1 MSICV
6 QVAAMQR
13 YWLELVA
20 GVDYMQIHQPVMNG
34 KVQCNKTFDFN
45 CLMGVFTLSLDVAE
59 QHMKAG
65 IPVYLVRPIEQFT
78 NQIIL
83 KAEQPTVFRVNK
95 TLPQPSFPVVFS
107 GDPSHPKKFDAM
119 HCFMRIFHTYHNPF
133 NFPTVSSPPPPAI
146 PSMSASPSPSVP
158 PSTSGTPVHNQ
169 RSKT

>member
-1 MSICV
+1 MSIRV

-34 KVQCNKTFDFN
+34 KVQCDETFDFN
-45 CLMGVFTLSLDVAE
+45 RLMGVFTLSLDVAE

-65 IPVYLVRPIEQFT
+65 IPVYLIRPIEQFT

-119 HCFMRIFHTYHNPF
+119 HRFM
-133 NFPTVSSPPPPAI
+133 
-146 PSMSASPSPSVP
+146 
-158 PSTSGTPVHNQ
+158 
-169 RSKT
+169 